1 MEEVEKGEVF
11 EKNTKPRLESSDAAD
26 LFTDDI
32 ILEIL
37 YHLPARSVNRFKC
50 VSVPWRDLIIDPTNR
65 KKLPRVLAGFLYM
78 SFRIGYHHQLASAS
92 GGAAPFDPCL
102 PYLQPNKYKD
112 MEQVDA
118 CNGLLLYRGCTKNL
132 PPWDRTKDDC
142 PFVLCNPA
150 TGSWVELPPQP
161 QPQEP
166 AKGRSRITCLAF
178 EPAVSFHF
186 HVLRFEEADSSSVTG
201 VSIYS

>member
-26 LFTDDI
+26 II

-37 YHLPARSVNRFKC
+37 SRLPARSVNRFKC
-50 VSVPWRDLIIDPTNR
+50 VSVPWRYLITDPANR
-65 KKLPRVLAGFLYM
+65 KKLPQALAGFLYM
-78 SFRIGYHHQLASAS
+78 SFHSVHHHHFASVS

-132 PPWDRTKDDC
+132 SPWDRTEDDC
-142 PFVLCNPA
+142 RFVVCNPA
-150 TGSWVELPPQP
+150 TGSWVELPLNLNRKSRR
-161 QPQEP
+161 
-166 AKGRSRITCLAF
+166 KGVAMSQVWLLIRRSHPISMF
-178 EPAVSFHF
+178 FVS
-186 HVLRFEEADSSSVTG
+186 RRQTRRG
-201 VSIYS
+201 